1 MKKKILIIDDDA
13 KLCTLLQ
20 RFFAERGY
28 NPDSAPNGVEGIHAL
43 KKKQYDLV
51 LLDVM
56 MPGDDGFEVLRK
68 IRKFSEIPVIML
80 TARGDTSDRV
90 VGLRLGADDYI
101 PKPFD
106 STEIEARMEAVLRR
120 TSTTGKIPEGKQ
132 IEFGPVKV
140 DLQRR
145 SVLVDGKQS
154 DFTSNEFRLLE
165 FLLENRNTVVT
176 RGQITEALYGDE
188 FDPFQRSVDILVS
201 RLRRKINDD
210 PKKPRFIKTLHGQGY
225 MLTVDI

>member
-1 MKKKILIIDDDA
+1 VKKKILVIDDDA

-20 RFFAERGY
+20 RFLAERGY
-28 NPDSAPNGVEGIHAL
+28 APGSAPNGAEGIRAL
-43 KKKQYDLV
+43 KKDRYDLV

-68 IRKFSEIPVIML
+68 IRKFSEIPIIML

-101 PKPFD
+101 PKPFE
-106 STEIEARMEAVLRR
+106 SAEIEARMEAVLRR
-120 TSTTGKIPEGKQ
+120 SSNTGKPPKEKQ
-132 IEFGPVKV
+132 IEFGLVKV

-145 SVLVDGKQS
+145 SVLVDGEES
-154 DFTSNEFRLLE
+154 DLTANEFRLLE

-201 RLRRKINDD
+201 RLRKKINDD
-210 PKKPRFIKTLHGQGY
+210 PKKPKFIKTLHGQGY
-225 MLTVDI
+225 MLTVDL